1 MNYYNPYFGIY
12 PTAIPARTGFLR
24 SLFSGGRFSLSS
36 LMSGTQRTLNLIN
49 QAIPVIKQV
58 SPVMKN
64 AKTMFKVM
72 NEFKKTDTPSK
83 EKKTNKEFSSNKSSI
98 SETIETK
105 QETTYE
111 ENNGP
116 TFFM

>member
-1 MNYYNPYFGIY
+1 MNYYNPYFGLY
-12 PTAIPARTGFLR
+12 PAAVPARTGFLR

-83 EKKTNKEFSSNKSSI
+83 EKKTNTSSPKENI
-98 SETIETK
+98 SETKETS
-105 QETTYE
+105 QENIYE